1 MDIHYHSHAK
11 SPWNAIFEELR
22 WIELQVELNVSKGR
36 NPLDAAE
43 SFQKKDERKIKR
55 NILKVRDTVGTV
67 SCSRILA
74 ESGIYSP
81 RISIWTGRRTV
92 NRLGYRFLVSRKK
105 GLLTS
110 KDLVKWLTFAD
121 AMEKTKPKLFWT
133 DDDVSFV
140 HKYSPC
146 SDSIAA
152 VSRIWR
158 NPSEGLAPG
167 CTWKGS
173 HVGSGGRTVKYL

>member
-1 MDIHYHSHAK
+1 M
-11 SPWNAIFEELR
+11 
-22 WIELQVELNVSKGR
+22 SKGR

-110 KDLVKWLTFAD
+110 KDLVK
-121 AMEKTKPKLFWT
+121 
-133 DDDVSFV
+133 
-140 HKYSPC
+140 
-146 SDSIAA
+146 
-152 VSRIWR
+152 
-158 NPSEGLAPG
+158 
-167 CTWKGS
+167 
-173 HVGSGGRTVKYL
+173 